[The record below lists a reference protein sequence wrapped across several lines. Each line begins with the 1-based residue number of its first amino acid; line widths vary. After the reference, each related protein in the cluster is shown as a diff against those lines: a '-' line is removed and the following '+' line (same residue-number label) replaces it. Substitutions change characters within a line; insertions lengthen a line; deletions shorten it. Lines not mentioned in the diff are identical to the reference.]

1 LENESKQMGVSVVVR
16 DCGGRE
22 VAALA
27 MVIPFIN
34 DPSTAEAL
42 GAKKHIRQL
51 HHNKLEEFPT
61 IEIQQQYKRSR
72 FSKFN

>member
-1 LENESKQMGVSVVVR
+1 MEVSVVVR
-16 DCGGRE
+16 DCGGRV

-42 GAKKHIRQL
+42 GAKTYK
-51 HHNKLEEFPT
+51 T
-61 IEIQQQYKRSR
+61 ITS
-72 FSKFN
+72 